1 MSKKMDKKECPFC
14 PRGGKIMKLSTN
26 FVKDYV
32 DIDVDAKTLAEDMTR
47 VGNEYDEAG
56 KIINATKLVIG
67 EVKECKMHPDSDH
80 LHVCKVDVGSEV
92 LNIVCGAP
100 NVREGL
106 KVIVALDGAVLPG
119 VTVKAGGIIEKDDN
133 PRVIKKGMIRGQE
146 SNGMLCSML
155 ELGLDHKYVDEVDKT
170 GIHELPED
178 APVGEDPIKYLGL
191 DDEVVDFD
199 LTANRGDLLSILGM
213 AYELG
218 AIYDKDVKPIDLTHK
233 ENSEDINDSFKV
245 EVNTDNCSIFL
256 ARKVKNIVIKES
268 PAFIRNRLIASGI
281 RPINNV
287 VDISNYV
294 MLETGQPLHFYDAD
308 TLKGKIEVRM
318 AQEGEQ
324 LTTLD
329 NKERVLSSEDI
340 VISDGERAIGLAGVM
355 GGLDTEITDNTKN
368 VIIEAAIFDGV
379 KVRKTSKEILRSEAS
394 SRFEKGLDPNRT
406 YMAMERAC
414 KLLEKYASGEVV
426 GGIAKYDKEDLS
438 NREIEISFT
447 KINDVLGMN
456 IAKKDVLDVFRRLKF
471 DVIINGKKSDFTET
485 EKDLENCENI
495 VVSVPRRRGD
505 ISIKEDLIEEVG
517 RIYGV
522 DNIVGKL
529 PEMPM
534 KAGSYDTVTR
544 GIRNKMI
551 DLGLNE
557 TLSYILVN
565 DKEAKYFTKDD
576 TELVKL
582 LDPMTEERNTLRH
595 SILPSL
601 LKIYQYN
608 KARNNKD
615 VSVFEIGK
623 AFYKKGEEYGETNKL
638 AELMTGDFYLGV
650 DSKKQVDFYII
661 KGIAEELLD
670 YLGYGNRYSF
680 VIRENQM
687 PDEVHPGQAAL
698 ISVNNDI
705 VGLIG
710 RVHPA
715 LEKDA
720 VYVMEIDLDK
730 LLSKK
735 VGKMKYK
742 EISKYPSVKKD
753 LAVVVDKN
761 ITSEEIAAVIKKAGG
776 SSLSKIEVFDVY
788 TGKGIEE
795 NKKSIAYSL
804 TFEKMDRTLTDEEI
818 NECLEKII
826 DMVSKKIGAELRK

>member
-1 MSKKMDKKECPFC
+1 
-14 PRGGKIMKLSTN
+14 MKLSKN

-32 DIDVDAKTLAEDMTR
+32 DIDVDIKELAEDMTR
-47 VGNEYDEAG
+47 VGNEYDSAG
-56 KIINATKLVIG
+56 KLLDATNLVIG
-67 EVKECKMHPDSDH
+67 EVKECEMHPDSDH
-80 LHVCKVDVGSEV
+80 LHVCKVDIGREV

-100 NVREGL
+100 NVRKGL

-119 VTVKAGGIIEKDDN
+119 VTVKAAGGIEKDDK
-133 PRVIKKGMIRGQE
+133 PRIIKRSMVRGQE

-155 ELGLDHKYVDEVDKT
+155 ELGLEHKYADEVDKT
-170 GIHELPED
+170 GIHELPSD
-178 APVGEDPIKYLGL
+178 APVGEDPIAYMGM

-218 AIYDKDVKPIDLTHK
+218 AIYDKNVKDIDLSHK
-233 ENSEDINDSFKV
+233 ENSENINDSFKV

-256 ARKVKNIVIKES
+256 ARKVKNIKIGES
-268 PAFIRNRLIASGI
+268 PAYIKNRLIASGI

-318 AQEGEQ
+318 AKEGEK
-324 LTTLD
+324 LFTLD
-329 NKERVLSSEDI
+329 GKERILSNEDI

-355 GGLDTEITDNTKN
+355 GGLDTEITDSTKN
-368 VIIEAAIFDGV
+368 VLIESAIFDGV
-379 KVRKTSKEILRSEAS
+379 KIRKTSKEILRSEAS

-406 YMAMERAC
+406 YMALERAA
-414 KLLEKYASGEVV
+414 KLLEEYASGEVV
-426 GGIAKYDKEDLS
+426 GGIAKYDKENLK
-438 NREIEISFT
+438 NREIEISF
-447 KINDVLGMN
+447 KNINDVLGMN

-471 DVIINGKKSDFTET
+471 EVYIDGKKSEFKEQ
-485 EKDLENCENI
+485 EKDLETIEKI
-495 VVSVPRRRGD
+495 TVSVPRRRGD

-522 DNIVGKL
+522 DNIVGRL

-534 KAGSYDTVTR
+534 KAGSYDKVTR
-544 GIRNKMI
+544 GIRNKMV

-576 TELVKL
+576 TELVSL

-601 LKIYQYN
+601 LKIYEYN
-608 KARNNKD
+608 KARSNKD
-615 VSVFEIGK
+615 VSIFEIGK
-623 AFYKKGEEYGETNKL
+623 AFYKKGEEYGETNKI
-638 AELMTGDFYLGV
+638 AALMTGDYYLGIG
-650 DSKKQVDFYII
+650 SKKQVDFYVI
-661 KGIAEELLD
+661 KGIVEELLD

-680 VIRENQM
+680 VIKEDKM
-687 PDEVHPGQAAL
+687 PEEVHPGQTAL

-705 VGLIG
+705 VGLVG

-715 LEKDA
+715 LEKEA
-720 VYVMEIDLDK
+720 VYVLEIDLDK
-730 LLSKK
+730 LLDKK

-742 EISKYPSVKKD
+742 EISKFPSVKKD

-761 ITSEEIAAVIKKAGG
+761 VTAEEIAVLIKKAGG
-776 SSLSKIEVFDVY
+776 SSLSKIEAFDVY
-788 TGKGIEE
+788 TGKGIDE

-818 NECLEKII
+818 NQSIEKIVE
-826 DMVSKKIGAELRK
+826 MLNKKIGAELRK

>member
-1 MSKKMDKKECPFC
+1 
-14 PRGGKIMKLSTN
+14 MKLSTN

-32 DIDVDAKTLAEDMTR
+32 DIDVDVKTLAEDMTR

-56 KIINATKLVIG
+56 KLLNATKLVVG
-67 EVKECKMHPDSDH
+67 EVKECEMHPDSDH
-80 LHVCKVDVGSEV
+80 LHVCKVDVGTEV

-100 NVREGL
+100 NVRKGL
-106 KVIVALDGAVLPG
+106 KVIVALDGAELLGYSFKPG
-119 VTVKAGGIIEKDDN
+119 GEIVKDEQ
-133 PRVIKKGMIRGQE
+133 PRVIKRGMIRGSE

-155 ELGLDHKYVDEVDKT
+155 ELGMEHKYVDETDKK
-170 GIHELPED
+170 GIHELPQD
-178 APVGEDPIKYLGL
+178 APVGEDAIKYMCL
-191 DDEVVDFD
+191 DDEVIDFD

-213 AYELG
+213 AYEIG
-218 AIYDKDVKPIDLTHK
+218 AIYDKKVRNIDLKHK
-233 ENSEDINDSFKV
+233 ENNDDINDSFKV

-256 ARKVKNIVIKES
+256 VKKVKNIKIKES
-268 PAFIRNRLIASGI
+268 PLYIKNRLIASGI

-308 TLKGKIEVRM
+308 TLKGKLEVRM
-318 AQEGEQ
+318 AKKDEK

-329 NKERVLSSEDI
+329 NIERTLSQDDI

-355 GGLDTEITDNTKN
+355 GGLDTEITENTKN
-368 VIIEAAIFDGV
+368 VIIESAIFDGV

-394 SRFEKGLDPNRT
+394 TRFEKGLDPNRT
-406 YMAMERAC
+406 YMAIERAC
-414 KLLEKYASGEVV
+414 KLLEEYADGEVV
-426 GGIAKYDKEDLS
+426 GGTAKYDKENLA
-438 NREIEISFT
+438 NREIEISFK

-456 IAKKDVLDVFRRLKF
+456 IAKKDVLDVFRKLKF
-471 DVIINGKKSDFTET
+471 DVIINDNKSDFSESEEDLGKV
-485 EKDLENCENI
+485 EKI
-495 VVSVPRRRGD
+495 TVSVPRRRGD

-529 PEMPM
+529 PEMPL
-534 KAGSYDTVTR
+534 KAGSYDKVTR
-544 GIRNKMI
+544 GIRNKMV

-565 DKEAKYFTKDD
+565 DKEAKNFTKDN
-576 TELVKL
+576 TEIVSL
-582 LDPMTEERNTLRH
+582 LDPMSEDRNTLRH

-601 LKIYQYN
+601 MKIYEYN
-608 KARNNKD
+608 KSRSNKD

-623 AFYKKGEEYGETNKL
+623 AFYKQGEEYGEKNKL
-638 AELMTGDFYLGV
+638 AVLMTGDFYLGV
-650 DSKKQVDFYII
+650 ENKKQVDFYVI

-670 YLGYGNRYSF
+670 YLGYAGRYSF
-680 VIRENQM
+680 VVKENQM
-687 PDEVHPGQAAL
+687 PDEVHPGQSAL
-698 ISVNNDI
+698 ISVNNDV

-710 RVHPA
+710 RVHPS
-715 LEKDA
+715 LVKEA

-730 LLSKK
+730 LLDKK

-742 EISKYPSVKKD
+742 EYSKFPSVKKD
-753 LAVVVDKN
+753 LAVVVEKDV
-761 ITSEEIAAVIKKAGG
+761 TSAEIAALIKKAGG
-776 SSLSKIEVFDVY
+776 SNLTKIDVFDVY

-804 TFEKMDRTLTDEEI
+804 TFEKLDRTLTDDEI
-818 NECLEKII
+818 NESLNKII
-826 DMVSKKIGAELRK
+826 DMLEKKIGAELRK

>member
-1 MSKKMDKKECPFC
+1 
-14 PRGGKIMKLSTN
+14 MKLSTN
-26 FVKDYV
+26 FVKDYI
-32 DIDVDAKTLAEDMTR
+32 DIDVDVKTLAEDMTR

-56 KIINATKLVIG
+56 KLINATKLVIG
-67 EVKECKMHPDSDH
+67 EIIECKMHPDSDH
-80 LHVCKVDVGSEV
+80 LHLCKVDIGSEI

-100 NVREGL
+100 NARTGI

-119 VTVKAGGIIEKDDN
+119 VTVKAGGIIEKDDK
-133 PRVIKKGMIRGQE
+133 PRVIKKGMVRGEE

-155 ELGLDHKYVDEVDKT
+155 ELGLEHKYVDEVDKT

-178 APVGEDPIKYLGL
+178 APLGEDPIKYLGL
-191 DDEVVDFD
+191 DDEVIDFD

-213 AYELG
+213 AYEIG
-218 AIYDKDVKPIDLTHK
+218 AIYDKKVKEIDTAHT
-233 ENSEDINDSFKV
+233 ENSEDINNSFKV
-245 EVNTDNCSIFL
+245 EVNTENCSIFL
-256 ARKVKNIVIKES
+256 AKKVKNIQIKES
-268 PAFIRNRLIASGI
+268 PAFIKNRLIASGI

-308 TLKGKIEVRM
+308 TLKDKIEVRM
-318 AQEGEQ
+318 AKNGEK

-329 NKERVLSSEDI
+329 NVQRTLSEEDI
-340 VISDGERAIGLAGVM
+340 VISDGEKAIGLAGVM
-355 GGLDTEITDNTKN
+355 GGLDTEITENTKN
-368 VIIEAAIFDGV
+368 VLIESAIFDGV

-414 KLLEKYASGEVV
+414 KLLAEYAKGEVV
-426 GGIAKYDKEDLS
+426 GGIAKYDNANLA
-438 NREIEISFT
+438 NREIEISFK
-447 KINDVLGMN
+447 KINDVLGME
-456 IAKKDVLDVFRRLKF
+456 IAKVDVLNVFRKLDF
-471 DVIINGKKSDFTET
+471 DVIIHSKKSDFSET
-485 EKDLENCENI
+485 EKDLEKVENI
-495 VVSVPRRRGD
+495 IVSVPRRRGD
-505 ISIKEDLIEEVG
+505 ISIQEDLIEEVG

-534 KAGSYDTVTR
+534 KSGSYDRVTR

-557 TLSYILVN
+557 TLSYVLVN
-565 DKEAKYFTKDD
+565 DKEAKYFTKDNS
-576 TELVKL
+576 ELVKL

-601 LKIYQYN
+601 LKIYEYN

-615 VSVFEIGK
+615 VSIFEIGK
-623 AFYKKGEEYGETNKL
+623 AFYKQGEEYGENNKL
-638 AELMTGDFYLGV
+638 AALMTGEFYQGV
-650 DSKKQVDFYII
+650 DNKKEVDFYII
-661 KGIAEELLD
+661 KGIAEEILD
-670 YLGYGNRYSF
+670 YLGYANRYSF
-680 VIRENQM
+680 VIKDGQL
-687 PDEVHPGQAAL
+687 PDEMHPGQSAL

-710 RVHPA
+710 RVHPS
-715 LEKDA
+715 LVKEA
-720 VYVMEIDLDK
+720 VYVLEIDLDK
-730 LLSKK
+730 LLDKK

-742 EISKYPSVKKD
+742 EFSKFPSVKKD

-761 ITSEEIAAVIKKAGG
+761 VTSAEIAMTIKKAAG
-776 SSLSKIEVFDVY
+776 SALSNIEVFDVY

-818 NECLEKII
+818 NASLEKII
-826 DMVSKKIGAELRK
+826 DMLEKKLGAELRK